1 MRRCG
6 TSSGAFGGPI
16 KRDKLWFFTAHR
28 SWGNAGKLAGVF
40 ANTDPKSLFYV
51 PDTSEQ
57 GVGDFT
63 NRAHNMRL
71 TWQATPRNK
80 FSGSFDLQ
88 DNCDCHRGIDPG
100 ASGTAAGV
108 TAPEAAAR
116 RGTCPTTSAS

>member
-1 MRRCG
+1 M
-6 TSSGAFGGPI
+6 
-16 KRDKLWFFTAHR
+16 
-28 SWGNAGKLAGVF
+28 F

-116 RGTCPTTSAS
+116 RRYVPDNISQLTWSMPGDQQAAVRGRRHALQVLVA